1 MLCLCHAFSHFS
13 TEELTELHRA
23 VRDRIHLWSVFPAC
37 GESSQSN
44 SEKAFIQLLLIV
56 SH

>member
-13 TEELTELHRA
+13 TEELTEQHRA

-37 GESSQSN
+37 GESSESN
-44 SEKAFIQLLLIV
+44 SEKAFTQLLPIV
-56 SH
+56 